1 MYTKSCQFINPFGW
15 LIIFQVFFN
24 AHSQYMYYR
33 STDGEGNSPVVSK
46 KHVISNAIHVSVITT
61 KI

>member
-46 KHVISNAIHVSVITT
+46 ETCDF
-61 KI
+61 

>member
-1 MYTKSCQFINPFGW
+1 MYTKCCR
-15 LIIFQVFFN
+15 LIIVQVCFN

-46 KHVISNAIHVSVITT
+46 ETRDF
-61 KI
+61 